1 MTNSAL
7 WNRNFA
13 LLVIANTMLYIAVYM
28 LFPLLH
34 HWSMESWGCTEL
46 TASAVT
52 AVFAVALFFP
62 GILNAYLVD
71 TFPRKQVCIRSMLL
85 LLLLNFAYVYLSAVW
100 QVFLVRILQGMCF
113 GVTLASTGATLA
125 IDVTPGNKRDQANLC
140 FAWSG
145 VLGMLIGVAVGV
157 WYGTSFSFF
166 TWMCVSALL
175 GGVSVLCISMLDVC
189 FRAPLDL
196 PLFSLDRFL
205 LPRVLLPG
213 INMMIVPFILGALF
227 GAQYQSSFYLCMAG
241 GFLFYLLCRYC
252 FSRLP
257 DGGWEIGTGLIL
269 MAVGLALLQEAEGYQ
284 PYLSGSLIGLG
295 VGFSL
300 SRFLQMMI
308 LLPLHCERGTGF
320 HTYQLLWEAG
330 VMFGVLAGRYFFSQG
345 NMYNMALT
353 ACAVGLI
360 FYYTCIRVYFR
371 KHMLNR

>member
-1 MTNSAL
+1 MTNTAL

-13 LLVIANTMLYIAVYM
+13 LLVIANTMLYMAVYM

-196 PLFSLDRFL
+196 PLFQ
-205 LPRVLLPG
+205 P
-213 INMMIVPFILGALF
+213 INAFCIQMVG
-227 GAQYQSSFYLCMAG
+227 
-241 GFLFYLLCRYC
+241 
-252 FSRLP
+252 RL
-257 DGGWEIGTGLIL
+257 I
-269 MAVGLALLQEAEGYQ
+269 QQ
-284 PYLSGSLIGLG
+284 
-295 VGFSL
+295 
-300 SRFLQMMI
+300 
-308 LLPLHCERGTGF
+308 
-320 HTYQLLWEAG
+320 
-330 VMFGVLAGRYFFSQG
+330 
-345 NMYNMALT
+345 
-353 ACAVGLI
+353 
-360 FYYTCIRVYFR
+360 
-371 KHMLNR
+371 

>member
-1 MTNSAL
+1 MHSQY
-7 WNRNFA
+7 
-13 LLVIANTMLYIAVYM
+13 VIAVA
-28 LFPLLH
+28 
-34 HWSMESWGCTEL
+34 SEL
-46 TASAVT
+46 
-52 AVFAVALFFP
+52 
-62 GILNAYLVD
+62 
-71 TFPRKQVCIRSMLL
+71 C
-85 LLLLNFAYVYLSAVW
+85 VYLSAVW

-269 MAVGLALLQEAEGYQ
+269 MAVGLALLQE
-284 PYLSGSLIGLG
+284 
-295 VGFSL
+295 
-300 SRFLQMMI
+300 
-308 LLPLHCERGTGF
+308 RGTGF

>member
-1 MTNSAL
+1 
-7 WNRNFA
+7 
-13 LLVIANTMLYIAVYM
+13 
-28 LFPLLH
+28 
-34 HWSMESWGCTEL
+34 
-46 TASAVT
+46 
-52 AVFAVALFFP
+52 
-62 GILNAYLVD
+62 
-71 TFPRKQVCIRSMLL
+71 
-85 LLLLNFAYVYLSAVW
+85 
-100 QVFLVRILQGMCF
+100 
-113 GVTLASTGATLA
+113 
-125 IDVTPGNKRDQANLC
+125 
-140 FAWSG
+140 
-145 VLGMLIGVAVGV
+145 
-157 WYGTSFSFF
+157 
-166 TWMCVSALL
+166 
-175 GGVSVLCISMLDVC
+175 
-189 FRAPLDL
+189 
-196 PLFSLDRFL
+196 
-205 LPRVLLPG
+205 
-213 INMMIVPFILGALF
+213 
-227 GAQYQSSFYLCMAG
+227 MAG

>member
-1 MTNSAL
+1 MYIC
-7 WNRNFA
+7 
-13 LLVIANTMLYIAVYM
+13 LLY
-28 LFPLLH
+28 
-34 HWSMESWGCTEL
+34 GRC
-46 TASAVT
+46 
-52 AVFAVALFFP
+52 
-62 GILNAYLVD
+62 
-71 TFPRKQVCIRSMLL
+71 
-85 LLLLNFAYVYLSAVW
+85 
-100 QVFLVRILQGMCF
+100 FLVRILQGMCF

-175 GGVSVLCISMLDVC
+175 WGEFLFYVYPCWMSVSGRRWICLCSHWIAFFFPVYYCRES
-189 FRAPLDL
+189 
-196 PLFSLDRFL
+196 
-205 LPRVLLPG
+205 
-213 INMMIVPFILGALF
+213 NMMHRSFILGALF

-295 VGFSL
+295 VGIFVVSFFADDDFIASSL
-300 SRFLQMMI
+300 
-308 LLPLHCERGTGF
+308 
-320 HTYQLLWEAG
+320 
-330 VMFGVLAGRYFFSQG
+330 
-345 NMYNMALT
+345 
-353 ACAVGLI
+353 
-360 FYYTCIRVYFR
+360 
-371 KHMLNR
+371 